1 MDTIETNRAAAD
13 RSGTPLTHI
22 GLALGK
28 RANYFSSA
36 ASRGSIP
43 KADTLADMLA
53 PCGYVL
59 AAVPADEVPAS
70 ALVIDPRVEVES
82 RSRKSEGKVECE
94 SPSRKS
100 EPEVGVHPESPSRE
114 SEDLPEVDPALVM
127 AVAKAMKA
135 MESIE

>member
-1 MDTIETNRAAAD
+1 MKTLDVIRSAAD
-13 RSGTPLTHI
+13 AAGVPLTHI
-22 GLALGK
+22 GRALGK
-28 RANYFSSA
+28 RDNYVSA
-36 ASRGSIP
+36 AIHKGVTP

-70 ALVIDPRVEVES
+70 ALVIDPRVGVES
-82 RSRKSEGKVECE
+82 RSRKSEAEVVSE

-100 EPEVGVHPESPSRE
+100 EPEVEAHPESPSRE

-127 AVAKAMKA
+127 AVAKAMK
-135 MESIE
+135 EKGLI